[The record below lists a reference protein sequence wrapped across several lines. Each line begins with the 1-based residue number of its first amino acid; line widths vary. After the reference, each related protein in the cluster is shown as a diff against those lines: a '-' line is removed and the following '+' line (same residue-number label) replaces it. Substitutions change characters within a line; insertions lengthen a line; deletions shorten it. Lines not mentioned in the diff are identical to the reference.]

1 MDMAAALSLGIF
13 FGDFLLRLLL
23 AGALVILVTLDRRE
37 RAQF

>member
-1 MDMAAALSLGIF
+1 MGMAAELSLGIL

-23 AGALVILVTLDRRE
+23 AGALAILLPLDRRE